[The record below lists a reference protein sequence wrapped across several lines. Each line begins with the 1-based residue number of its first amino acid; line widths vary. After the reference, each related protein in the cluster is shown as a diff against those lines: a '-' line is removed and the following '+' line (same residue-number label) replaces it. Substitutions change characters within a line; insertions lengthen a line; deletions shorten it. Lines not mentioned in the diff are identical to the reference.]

1 MICVS
6 KLEHNYKKKKNM
18 KKKIKTQELNEQK
31 SKEILERVFPNYLE
45 FVELTKSNRYLT
57 YIDKGLML
65 SDFIHHYDYITY
77 LGIEKEDEYFE
88 LSIFI
93 NYIFELLCDIYKL
106 KFIVSKKKRLKKRKS
121 IYTKLKVLR
130 MTVIL
135 DSPIDKWLD
144 ENVITD
150 ESKYLNM
157 LISTMGYTI
166 PTTDELVEFRNSDNG
181 LSEEELDKLINRH

>member
-6 KLEHNYKKKKNM
+6 KLEHNYKNKKNM
-18 KKKIKTQELNEQK
+18 KKKIKTQELKEQK

-88 LSIFI
+88 LSIFT

-121 IYTKLKVLR
+121 MYTKLKVLR